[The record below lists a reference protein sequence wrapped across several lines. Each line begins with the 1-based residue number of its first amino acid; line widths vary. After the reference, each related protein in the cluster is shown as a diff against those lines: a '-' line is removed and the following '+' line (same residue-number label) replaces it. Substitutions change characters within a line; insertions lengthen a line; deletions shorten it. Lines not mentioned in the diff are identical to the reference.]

1 MPSFHK
7 VKILPYNA
15 QELFY
20 LVLDVKSYPEFL
32 PWCRTARIISESEGE
47 IIAELVIQL
56 KGFLDKY
63 QSKIIYSNDLNK
75 RRYSI
80 EVEAISGPFKYLKN
94 SWQFSK
100 EDSNSKIE
108 FFIDFKMKFAIVDK
122 LVGIFFADATEK
134 MVDAFEKRA
143 DTILTKVN
151 SRCLV
156 PGCGG

>member
-1 MPSFHK
+1 MPSFHQVK
-7 VKILPYNA
+7 VLPYNA

-32 PWCRTARIISESEGE
+32 PWCRAAKIISENENQ

-56 KGFLDKY
+56 KGFSDKY
-63 QSKIIYSNDLNK
+63 QSRIIYSNDLK
-75 RRYSI
+75 EQRYSI

-143 DTILTKVN
+143 DTILTKVSSSN
-151 SRCLV
+151 S
-156 PGCGG
+156 

>member
-1 MPSFHK
+1 MPSFHQ

-15 QELFY
+15 QEVFH

-32 PWCRTARIISESEGE
+32 PWCRAARIISENKGE

-56 KGFLDKY
+56 KGFSDKY
-63 QSKIIYSNDLNK
+63 KSKIIYSNDLNK
-75 RRYSI
+75 RSYYI

-143 DTILTKVN
+143 DTILTKMNHSTTV
-151 SRCLV
+151 V
-156 PGCGG
+156 D